1 MGAYGILKI
10 ENWRLKL
17 NWGADFMIFGHFFRV
32 KAPNFGKRAPFFV
45 FLDGYG
51 IRFSLF
57 ELIFIE
63 ERKRARE
70 RGSWCATVD
79 GGPRTVVRFSN
90 YFFPGKRMEKAIR

>member
-45 FLDGYG
+45 FLVGYG

-63 ERKRARE
+63 ERM
-70 RGSWCATVD
+70 GSQW
-79 GGPRTVVRFSN
+79 VVGSGRWIVFRFSN
-90 YFFPGKRMEKAIR
+90 SFFSRNESGEL